1 MSNNGKPL
9 TPGTSGTFTN
19 AMDIGNQT
27 SGTTDVYALLINGSA
42 GVAGK
47 AGYTLTF
54 RIYHCTGSG
63 SAGRYGKLKNVVV
76 KGSSVLDAKPV
87 ITVGSVLSNFSQ
99 TVGKP
104 SDAQTF
110 ALNVKDVTGPVT
122 ITSPAGYE
130 ISIDTGKTWY
140 ASTVP
145 ALNPAANNTVT
156 RGVMIRLNATAA
168 GAYDDRVVIQA
179 SGSPALEVPVS
190 GYAYSEY
197 TINPNPANSYVNIFH
212 AKLYTQA
219 IIRIY
224 NLNGHLMG
232 AWRTKRA
239 TGYTTINISN
249 LPNGMYFAEVQRLN
263 EKVLL
268 RFIKQ

>member
-1 MSNNGKPL
+1 M
-9 TPGTSGTFTN
+9 
-19 AMDIGNQT
+19 
-27 SGTTDVYALLINGSA
+27 
-42 GVAGK
+42 
-47 AGYTLTF
+47 
-54 RIYHCTGSG
+54 
-63 SAGRYGKLKNVVV
+63 V
-76 KGSSVLDAKPV
+76 KGSSELTAKPV
-87 ITVGSVLSNFSQ
+87 ITAGSVLNTFSQ

-110 ALNVKDVTGPVT
+110 TLNVKDVVSPVT

-140 ASTVP
+140 AASAVP
-145 ALNPAANNTVT
+145 ALSPDANNAVT

-168 GAYDDRVVIQA
+168 GAYDGRVTIEA
-179 SGSPALEVPVS
+179 SGSPALEVSLS

-197 TINPNPANSYVNIFH
+197 TVNPNPAGNYVNIFH

-239 TGYTTINISN
+239 TSYTTINISN

-263 EKVLL
+263 EKVML